1 MRFVK
6 KSIVTLLPIAAI
18 YVPAMV
24 SQACTRVVYL
34 GEDQQIMTGR
44 TMDWKYDV
52 GTNLWIFPRGME
64 RSGAAGP
71 QSLKWKSKYGSVI
84 ASGYDI
90 STTDGVNEKGFRIV
104 ANTGDDGG
112 QTVKHLHIHLLGGK
126 ALGWPPC

>member
-6 KSIVTLLPIAAI
+6 KSIVTLLTIAAI

-52 GTNLWIFPRGME
+52 GTN
-64 RSGAAGP
+64 
-71 QSLKWKSKYGSVI
+71 
-84 ASGYDI
+84 
-90 STTDGVNEKGFRIV
+90 
-104 ANTGDDGG
+104 
-112 QTVKHLHIHLLGGK
+112 
-126 ALGWPPC
+126 